1 MSVVLEPIPSTG
13 ISKIV
18 TLLEILEDHGGQENL
33 FRLSH
38 DLHTPF
44 AELLLV
50 VKGAEMLDLCGQSR
64 DEARITTLGKQVLS
78 GTLEERK
85 KLLREQMLKL
95 HTFQHVVKMLE
106 NAKGGE
112 LAAEVVIEQLAVL
125 LPQEQPRQMF
135 TTLLNWGRYGEVFG
149 YSRETDTFYL
159 QEEKSA

>member
-13 ISKIV
+13 ISKILS
-18 TLLEILEDHGGQENL
+18 LLEVLEDHGGGQDVY
-33 FRLSH
+33 RLSQ

-50 VKGAEMLDLCGQSR
+50 VKGAEMLDLCSVSR
-64 DEARITTLGKQVLS
+64 DEARITGLGKQVFS
-78 GTLEERK
+78 GTQEQRK

-95 HTFQHVVKMLE
+95 RTFQHVRKMLE

>member
-1 MSVVLEPIPSTG
+1 MSVLEPIPSTG
-13 ISKIV
+13 ISKILS
-18 TLLEILEDHGGQENL
+18 LLEVLDDQGGGHDVY
-33 FRLSH
+33 RLSQ

-50 VKGAEMLDLCGQSR
+50 VKGAEMLDLCAVSR
-64 DEARITTLGKQVLS
+64 DEARITGLGKQVLS
-78 GTLEERK
+78 GTLEQRK
-85 KLLREQMLKL
+85 RLLREQMLKL
-95 HTFQHVVKMLE
+95 RTFQHVRKMLE